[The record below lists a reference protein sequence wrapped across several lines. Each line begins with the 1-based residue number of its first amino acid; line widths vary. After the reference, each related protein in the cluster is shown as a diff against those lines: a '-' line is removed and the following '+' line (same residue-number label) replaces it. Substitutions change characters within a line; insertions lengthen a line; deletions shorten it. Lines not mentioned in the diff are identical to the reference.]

1 MILTHYFIKRKIHR
15 LLSSTRRSR
24 RFKTLN
30 EIQNVLL
37 LCHAADA
44 KEVEQCA
51 VRLKEAGKKVTIC
64 AYETVPAASRR
75 DDPDIFYV
83 CPAQNVTVWSFPE
96 SSVMQKANACTPD
109 IVIDLTR
116 KKEYVMQYLLLRS
129 ECDFKVGIR
138 SEENAFYDFSVS
150 ATENKELPYLFEQII
165 FYLQTIRSK

>member
-1 MILTHYFIKRKIHR
+1 MILTHYFIKRKINR
-15 LLSSTRRSR
+15 LLLSARRNR
-24 RFKTLN
+24 RFKTIS

-37 LCHAADA
+37 LCHAEDA

-51 VRLKEAGKKVTIC
+51 VRLKKEGKKVAIC
-64 AYETVPAASRR
+64 MYETTAAASRN
-75 DDPDIFYV
+75 DDSDTFYV
-83 CPAQNVTVWSFPE
+83 CPAQDVTVWGFPE
-96 SSVMQKANACTPD
+96 SSVMQQVAACNPD

-129 ECDFKVGIR
+129 ECDFKAGIR

-150 ATENKELPYLFEQII
+150 ATENKELSYLFEQII